1 MATLVRVLALALV
14 AVAFQAVM
22 VTANVWPSS
31 RTAPRDVPIVV
42 AGPEATADALARRLE
57 ARSPG
62 AFQVERLPAEQDAR
76 QAVADRRAYGA
87 FVVEPDGPHLIIASG
102 AAPAVAQSLTDLERQ
117 LSTRQPSGRESSV
130 REPSTRESPGRQPP
144 AREPSGR
151 EPPAREPFTR
161 PPSGRQVSGHPVAAR
176 PRAGRQAA
184 APPVAAPPVAAPP
197 VVAPED
203 VAPEDVAPS
212 ARHDPRGT
220 GGAALVLALI
230 LSGIGG
236 AALLSLRVRS
246 AGWRTAGLFVFAAG
260 SGLTS
265 ALIIDTWL
273 SVLPGSYP
281 AVAGT
286 IALATLA
293 VAASVT
299 GLAAAIPRAGLGLGA
314 AVMMLL
320 ANPWSGA
327 ASAAEMLPRPW
338 GTAGQDLPAGATATL
353 LRSAT
358 FFGGAGAGTP
368 LTVLLIWTSYGLIL
382 LAAGT
387 RRHQPPP
394 AAVSNPLPGAV
405 SNLPLE
411 VVPNSLPGAVSNPP
425 PAVVPNPS
433 PGAVPNPPPA
443 VAPKPSPRHAGHHH
457 EPPTTLPTT
466 PYDPA
471 R

>member
-14 AVAFQAVM
+14 AVAFQAVL
-22 VTANVWPSS
+22 VTANVWPAS

-42 AGPEATADALARRLE
+42 AGPEATADGLARRLE

-117 LSTRQPSGRESSV
+117 LSTRQPSE
-130 REPSTRESPGRQPP
+130 
-144 AREPSGR
+144 
-151 EPPAREPFTR
+151 
-161 PPSGRQVSGHPVAAR
+161 RQVSGHPVAAR

-184 APPVAAPPVAAPP
+184 APPVAAP
-197 VVAPED
+197 
-203 VAPEDVAPS
+203 EDVAPS
-212 ARHDPRGT
+212 ARHDPRGA

-286 IALATLA
+286 IALATLT

-327 ASAAEMLPRPW
+327 ASAAELLPRPW

-358 FFGGAGAGTP
+358 FFGGAGAGPP

-382 LAAGT
+382 LAVGT

-394 AAVSNPLPGAV
+394 QAVPNQPRAAVSNLSPEA
-405 SNLPLE
+405 
-411 VVPNSLPGAVSNPP
+411 VPNPSAAS
-425 PAVVPNPS
+425 VPNPS
-433 PGAVPNPPPA
+433 PAV
-443 VAPKPSPRHAGHHH
+443 VPKRPPRHAGHHH
-457 EPPTTLPTT
+457 EPPAPPPTT